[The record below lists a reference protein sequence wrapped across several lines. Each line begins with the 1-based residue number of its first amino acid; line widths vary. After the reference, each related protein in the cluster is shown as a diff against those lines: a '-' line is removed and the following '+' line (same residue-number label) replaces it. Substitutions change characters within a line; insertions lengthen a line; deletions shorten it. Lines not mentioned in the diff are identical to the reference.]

1 MSKSADSV
9 SLAPYADLV
18 APPVVL
24 QQQGAL
30 LGVMP
35 LGPGSHLA
43 VVGYLLPGA
52 RQATRVRPAGQP
64 ADGLVVDA
72 AQHRALVSGR
82 DIGLVYRE
90 FELLAFLTARPY
102 QAFTRA
108 HLLDS
113 VWGAAYQGSTRTVD
127 VHIHRLRRKLGPEY
141 RQRLVTMRHLGYLY
155 RPPSGS
161 AALTSASRGNAGP
174 GVALEGP

>member
-1 MSKSADSV
+1 
-9 SLAPYADLV
+9 V
-18 APPVVL
+18 AL
-24 QQQGAL
+24 QRQGAL
-30 LGVMP
+30 LGVIP

-52 RQATRVRPAGQP
+52 RQDTRVRPAGQP
-64 ADGLVVDA
+64 ADGLVVDG
-72 AQHRALVSGR
+72 AQHRALVNGR

-108 HLLDS
+108 HLLES

-127 VHIHRLRRKLGPEY
+127 VHIHRLRRKLGPEC

-155 RPPSGS
+155 QPPSGS
-161 AALTSASRGNAGP
+161 AALTPASSGNAGP